1 MINNKIYADIQLG
14 RASVNPLDL
23 CLKWGEFNF
32 AGSHAW
38 KAEVPPTWNFEVWG
52 TSAFQA
58 LQAL

>member
-1 MINNKIYADIQLG
+1 MQNADIQLG